1 MILDL
6 YKTCATLLRGIIV
19 DCMPPIPSPPCY
31 QIRSVLS
38 FHNCVKTDVT
48 SDEDYYNFRL
58 NEIKRLGIAGNTNK
72 NTNTNTN
79 KNLCVSK
86 LLNSLKKYL
95 LGFVTETNNNGH
107 DVFPLLDRIGEQS
120 SLHSN

>member
-6 YKTCATLLRGIIV
+6 YKTYATLLREIIV
-19 DCMPPIPSPPCY
+19 DCMPPIPLTPSPPCY

-58 NEIKRLGIAGNTNK
+58 NEIKRLGIAGNQTQMQNA
-72 NTNTNTN
+72 TT
-79 KNLCVSK
+79 LI
-86 LLNSLKKYL
+86 YL
-95 LGFVTETNNNGH
+95 LKIQLCQENNFV
-107 DVFPLLDRIGEQS
+107 
-120 SLHSN
+120 

>member
-19 DCMPPIPSPPCY
+19 DCMPPPPLPPCY

-58 NEIKRLGIAGNTNK
+58 NEIKRLGIAGNQTQMQNAITLIFSRIY
-72 NTNTNTN
+72 NT
-79 KNLCVSK
+79 
-86 LLNSLKKYL
+86 
-95 LGFVTETNNNGH
+95 
-107 DVFPLLDRIGEQS
+107 
-120 SLHSN
+120 